1 MKTTL
6 YLLVTLLFAGIGV
19 SAQSTNMN
27 EGYINFDIDVQAIDT
42 SRNAQQSAAMMRN
55 SSMEIFFAKDL
66 SRVDFTLGKI
76 SQTSVRINRKT
87 NKGVSL
93 SNTVMGKY
101 VTTGTAE
108 ELEGEKVEVSTEN
121 IDIKPFNEYRTILG
135 FKCQKHVMDNNG
147 VYTTYWIT
155 KKIKIEGMGEGIVNP
170 NLPGFPLAF
179 TSINNGLR
187 MHFQASNYK
196 DIVPNKA
203 DVFSTDVPED
213 YILTQGN

>member
-93 SNTVMGKY
+93 SNTVMGKCI
-101 VTTGTAE
+101 
-108 ELEGEKVEVSTEN
+108 LKPLF
-121 IDIKPFNEYRTILG
+121 IDVKANGNPGRLG
-135 FKCQKHVMDNNG
+135 F
-147 VYTTYWIT
+147 TIPSP
-155 KKIKIEGMGEGIVNP
+155 IP
-170 NLPGFPLAF
+170 
-179 TSINNGLR
+179 SILI
-187 MHFQASNYK
+187 FFVIQ
-196 DIVPNKA
+196 
-203 DVFSTDVPED
+203 
-213 YILTQGN
+213 